1 MQKREKCEKNVKIAF
16 FYPFFPPMVLLSHS
30 HLLNPPIIPPLR
42 GATEAPARG
51 RRGTRGVQRNMIGYS
66 DIIPIR
72 NTSDKLE
79 WISASKI
86 SKVYQNASG
95 TMIIQ
100 LVGGYEVYTTLEE
113 WSRVKV
119 GIERMEVEGVQRA

>member
-1 MQKREKCEKNVKIAF
+1 
-16 FYPFFPPMVLLSHS
+16 
-30 HLLNPPIIPPLR
+30 
-42 GATEAPARG
+42 
-51 RRGTRGVQRNMIGYS
+51 MIGYS

-72 NTSDKLE
+72 NTSDRLE

-100 LVGGYEVYTTLEE
+100 LVGGYEVYTTIEE